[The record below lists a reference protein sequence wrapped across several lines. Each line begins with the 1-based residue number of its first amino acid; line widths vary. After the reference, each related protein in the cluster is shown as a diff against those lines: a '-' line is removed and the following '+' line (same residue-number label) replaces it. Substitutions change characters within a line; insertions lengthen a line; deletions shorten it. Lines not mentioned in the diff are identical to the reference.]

1 MRARLEK
8 FCALSAVPVPVP
20 PFPTVALSVEVR
32 WYGNGATGDLV
43 HALVYMVIYIHPRGT
58 NQNGGTS
65 MFQNPRLPSLWS
77 SRSQLRLRAF
87 WMTS

>member
-43 HALVYMVIYIHPRGT
+43 HALVYI
-58 NQNGGTS
+58 
-65 MFQNPRLPSLWS
+65 W
-77 SRSQLRLRAF
+77 
-87 WMTS
+87 